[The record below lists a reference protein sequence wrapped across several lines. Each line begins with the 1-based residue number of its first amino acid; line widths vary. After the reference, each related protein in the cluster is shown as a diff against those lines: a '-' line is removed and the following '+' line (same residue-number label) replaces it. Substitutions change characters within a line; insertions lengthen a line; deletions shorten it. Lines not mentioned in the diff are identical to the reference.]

1 MSRHGCCEKGVF
13 MNKGKKKKKQKRKQ
27 YKTLSLENVEIIKK
41 RVLEE
46 IEEGRQHKG
55 TSDDIDQ
62 LHFHRFTKEYVIG
75 GPLTKAVNEAV
86 KAINALYKKIGD
98 ASKEQELIRVWREI
112 WKERVIQSDK

>member
-1 MSRHGCCEKGVF
+1 
-13 MNKGKKKKKQKRKQ
+13 MNKVKKKKRKQ

-62 LHFHRFTKEYVIG
+62 LHFHRLTKGFVMG
-75 GPLTKAVNEAV
+75 SPLTKAVNEAV

-98 ASKEQELIRVWREI
+98 ASKERV
-112 WKERVIQSDK
+112 